1 MDKLNTYIAKDRYGK
16 WNART
21 TMILEGQRELLVT
34 TYKNNRGS
42 LATYVSVGKL
52 ERGFVTHKLY
62 EDYSKCFAADAVRCT
77 EKTVTSQHRL
87 VLGRLNAIL
96 DDVTRHY
103 NNEPALMN

>member
-1 MDKLNTYIAKDRYGK
+1 MDEFNTYISKDRYGK

-21 TMILEGQRELLVT
+21 TMMLADKRELLVT
-34 TYKNNRGS
+34 TYKNSRGA
-42 LATYVSVGKL
+42 LATYVSVGTV

-62 EDYSKCFAADAVRCT
+62 QDYSKCFAADPIRCT
-77 EKTVTSQHRL
+77 EKNVSMQHRL
-87 VLGRLNAIL
+87 VLGKLDAIL